1 MTRPQW
7 RRTEAVFPDMQ
18 THADDWTL
26 VAENG
31 DRQARLWNTQSDDL
45 LGSWRWRL
53 WINHKLYEGSAY
65 SGAEAKQACETLLA
79 QGNEDADRK

>member
-1 MTRPQW
+1 MTSQR
-7 RRTEAVFPDMQ
+7 RRTEAFNPN
-18 THADDWTL
+18 TKPHADDWTL
-26 VAENG
+26 QDPDG
-31 DRQARLWNTQSDDL
+31 TRLARLWNTQTDDL